1 MSISY
6 IFLTALYNLRHNLV
20 KTIVVVISMVLA
32 ISPLIILLSLGKAG
46 PALVLK
52 DFNSAGMDIIELT
65 FDRDLSPIL
74 KHAMP
79 FFKGIAENTVQ
90 DEIPV
95 QMMNQFVKTTVVYI
109 GGHYNEVKKL
119 PVLYGRFITTKDVAL
134 KQTVCVV
141 ENHGLIPA
149 PLRMADAIGEDI
161 IINQRPFRII
171 GVVGTLTK
179 PEEQSYTPPKIYI
192 PKSMQFIGSPTISQ
206 LSFKAPSLDTVV
218 SSTKLIETMIYR
230 YYHFDSELQDKFQLQ
245 NRAEEVDTANKIVAK
260 IRLFLLIGAVVAFG
274 IGGMGISNIMMIAIK
289 DRTNEI
295 GTLKAIGAK
304 KQEILTQFVLESTII
319 GAIGGLF
326 GIIFGVLITFVLQ
339 IYFKIPVPVT
349 WQSIVFSTVS
359 SFGLGI
365 VSGYIPASHAANMN
379 PIEALSYEK

>member
-1 MSISY
+1 M
-6 IFLTALYNLRHNLV
+6 
-20 KTIVVVISMVLA
+20 
-32 ISPLIILLSLGKAG
+32 
-46 PALVLK
+46 
-52 DFNSAGMDIIELT
+52 
-65 FDRDLSPIL
+65 
-74 KHAMP
+74 
-79 FFKGIAENTVQ
+79 
-90 DEIPV
+90 
-95 QMMNQFVKTTVVYI
+95 
-109 GGHYNEVKKL
+109 
-119 PVLYGRFITTKDVAL
+119 
-134 KQTVCVV
+134 
-141 ENHGLIPA
+141 
-149 PLRMADAIGEDI
+149 
-161 IINQRPFRII
+161 
-171 GVVGTLTK
+171 
-179 PEEQSYTPPKIYI
+179 
-192 PKSMQFIGSPTISQ
+192 
-206 LSFKAPSLDTVV
+206 
-218 SSTKLIETMIYR
+218 
-230 YYHFDSELQDKFQLQ
+230 
-245 NRAEEVDTANKIVAK
+245 AK